1 MPGPYVPPAARKA
14 ADQAR
19 QTRAR
24 YQEAV
29 SSIRRDRRTSQA
41 QKRRELDALRS
52 RYTDRMAELR
62 RQRNDAYQ
70 AEEAAAI
77 AKLLRPPLDGRQIK
91 DSFHHHRRTLRDAS
105 LAQLAEEFDWAE
117 VSGDAVLMKVVCALA
132 FQRATPVP
140 GDVATT
146 LVERYVNQRL
156 DNGSFLDADAAGGY
170 QRWLDLRRSPEEVL
184 AETAIYSTSDR
195 PEPTNDPTPVDPR
208 QAAADKIAEL
218 FPEGNGQP

>member
-77 AKLLRPPLDGRQIK
+77 AKLLRPPLDV
-91 DSFHHHRRTLRDAS
+91 RDAS